1 MSQVTLQ
8 TERLVLRP
16 FAAGDGP
23 AFYEYMAD
31 HEVARYT
38 SLLPISSEQAQELVD
53 NIVNARAASDA
64 PPLAFGI
71 ALRGDGTLIGNC
83 RLKRDRDD
91 PGQADIAYFYFLSRH
106 HWGRGYATE
115 TVRARI
121 DYGFVTLGLRRI
133 YGLCVP
139 ENVASRRV
147 MEKAGMQAEEPLTF
161 CAEQGHFHRGEFRD
175 LTYLRYAIHRP
186 VQGEQLQ
193 DVG

>member
-23 AFYEYMAD
+23 AFHEYMSD
-31 HEVARYT
+31 PEVVRYT
-38 SLLPISSEQAQELVD
+38 SLPPISLKQAQEMID
-53 NIVNARAASDA
+53 NIVGAQAASDVL
-64 PPLAFGI
+64 PLAFGI
-71 ALRGDGTLIGNC
+71 ALRADGLLIGNC

-91 PGQADIAYFYFLSRH
+91 PDQADIAYFLNRRY
-106 HWGRGYATE
+106 WARGYATE
-115 TVRARI
+115 AVRALI
-121 DYGFVTLGLRRI
+121 NYGFGPLGLRRI

-147 MEKAGMQAEEPLTF
+147 MEKAGIKAEEPLTF
-161 CAEQGHFHRGEFRD
+161 YAEQGHFYRGEFRD

-186 VQGEQLQ
+186 VQGEHLQ
-193 DVG
+193 DSG